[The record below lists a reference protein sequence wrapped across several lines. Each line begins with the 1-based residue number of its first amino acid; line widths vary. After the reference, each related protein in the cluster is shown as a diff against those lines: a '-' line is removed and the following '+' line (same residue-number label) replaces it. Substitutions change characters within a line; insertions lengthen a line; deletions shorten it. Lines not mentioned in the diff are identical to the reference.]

1 MKLPFLL
8 LMLFAISCR
17 TPQEKLNRLI
27 KKHPELATVKTI
39 EVRDTI
45 ILPGKSDSVTT
56 KLIFKK
62 VNLKVDSLFT
72 LRFDSTGAVV
82 PDSFKIKRKDID
94 ISIFID
100 SVGIRI
106 NTIFT
111 KKVLESQKVGVKN
124 SRSSAKASI
133 TDSTLSLI
141 TEAPL
146 DTIYI
151 ENTVECP
158 QVVVTD
164 ADKMKYRVQGF
175 VIASILG
182 FMFTLFL
189 MTYIKGK

>member
-8 LMLFAISCR
+8 LVLFAFSCR
-17 TPQEKLNRLI
+17 TPQERLNRLV

-45 ILPGKSDSVTT
+45 ILPGKIDSVTT

-62 VNLKVDSLFT
+62 VNLKVDSIFS

-100 SVGIRI
+100 SIGIRI

-111 KKVLESQKVGVKN
+111 KKVLESQKLAVKN

-133 TDSTLSLI
+133 TDSTISLL

-146 DTIYI
+146 ETIVM
-151 ENTVECP
+151 EKTVECP

-175 VIASILG
+175 VTACILG
-182 FMFTLFL
+182 FMFILFL